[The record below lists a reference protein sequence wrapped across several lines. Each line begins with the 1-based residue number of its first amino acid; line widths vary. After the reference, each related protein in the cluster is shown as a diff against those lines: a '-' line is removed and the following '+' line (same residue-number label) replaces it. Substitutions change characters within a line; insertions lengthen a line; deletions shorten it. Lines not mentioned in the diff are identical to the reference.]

1 LLATAVQGAP
11 APTEL
16 ADPALQKIPSY
27 QSRFGRSR
35 PVVAVAVFDQ
45 VLDRIATVYGA
56 ATADGVSYDFEYAR
70 QPAAAQRN

>member
-1 LLATAVQGAP
+1 VQG
-11 APTEL
+11 
-16 ADPALQKIPSY
+16 
-27 QSRFGRSR
+27 
-35 PVVAVAVFDQ
+35 VFDR